1 LIERQW
7 CKKIINKYRLYRAIR
22 QDLLSFSRYCSKGG
36 IFIYERRTTGS
47 GGAPIPDIIEAT
59 GLEKTFGKITAVNG
73 ISFAVKKGEVF
84 GFLGPNGAGK
94 TSTMK
99 IIACVS
105 PRTSGSLKVFGL
117 DPDVSPAEIKQ
128 RLGVVPQET
137 NLDPDFTCYGNLFTY
152 SRYFDLPPDVAHQK
166 AEELLKFVQL
176 EEKRDVTVEK
186 LSGGMKRRLI
196 LARALVNNPDLLIL
210 DEPTIGLDP
219 QARHLIWERLKLL
232 QDQGNTIVLTTHY
245 LDEAARLCDRL
256 VIMDNGKILVEGS
269 PEELVKEY
277 VGNEIVEVNKTEEVL
292 SCLQRENIPFEV
304 IGDTIQVAT
313 ESSREVAKIL
323 FDNCT
328 PQNVMTRPATLEDVF
343 LKLTGRK
350 LRD

>member
-1 LIERQW
+1 MDICQTT
-7 CKKIINKYRLYRAIR
+7 K
-22 QDLLSFSRYCSKGG
+22 FTGG
-36 IFIYERRTTGS
+36 E
-47 GGAPIPDIIEAT
+47 PIPDIIEAEE
-59 GLEKTFGKITAVNG
+59 LKKIFGDIIAVDG
-73 ISFAVKKGEVF
+73 ISFTVKKGEVF

-105 PRTSGSLKVFGL
+105 PRTSGTVRVFGM
-117 DPDVSPAEIKQ
+117 DPDTYQAEIKQ
-128 RLGVVPQET
+128 RLGVVPQES

-152 SRYFDLPPDVAHQK
+152 SRYFDIPPDIAHKK
-166 AEELLKFVQL
+166 AEELLEFVQL
-176 EEKRDVTVEK
+176 QEKRDVTVEK

-219 QARHLIWERLKLL
+219 QARHLIWERLKNL
-232 QDQGNTIVLTTHY
+232 QSQGNTIVLTTHY

-269 PEELVKEY
+269 PADLVKQY
-277 VGNEIVEVNKTEEVL
+277 VGNEIVEVEKSDEVV
-292 SCLQRENIPFEV
+292 SCLVSKNIPFEV
-304 IGDTIQVAT
+304 IGDSVQIA
-313 ESSREVAKIL
+313 SDSAREIARIL
-323 FDNCT
+323 FDTCT
-328 PQNVMTRPATLEDVF
+328 PQKVLTRPATLEDVF

-350 LRD
+350 LRE

>member
-1 LIERQW
+1 
-7 CKKIINKYRLYRAIR
+7 
-22 QDLLSFSRYCSKGG
+22 
-36 IFIYERRTTGS
+36 
-47 GGAPIPDIIEAT
+47 
-59 GLEKTFGKITAVNG
+59 
-73 ISFAVKKGEVF
+73 
-84 GFLGPNGAGK
+84 
-94 TSTMK
+94 MK

-105 PRTSGSLKVFGL
+105 PRTSGAVRVFGL
-117 DPDVSPAEIKQ
+117 DPDIHPAEIKQ

-152 SRYFDLPPDVAHQK
+152 SRYFDIPPDTAHK
-166 AEELLKFVQL
+166 NAENLLKFVQL
-176 EEKRDVTVEK
+176 QEKRDVTVEK

-219 QARHLIWERLKLL
+219 QARHLIWERLKML
-232 QDQGNTIVLTTHY
+232 QSQGNTIVLTTHY

-269 PEELVKEY
+269 PEDLVKQY
-277 VGNEIVEVNKTEEVL
+277 VGNEIVEVEKTEEVL
-292 SCLQRENIPFEV
+292 SCLSGNNIPFEV
-304 IGDTIQVAT
+304 IGDTVQIAAD
-313 ESSREVAKIL
+313 SSREVARTL
-323 FDNCT
+323 FEQCS
-328 PQNVMTRPATLEDVF
+328 PHKVLTRPATLEDVF

>member
-1 LIERQW
+1 MP
-7 CKKIINKYRLYRAIR
+7 
-22 QDLLSFSRYCSKGG
+22 G
-36 IFIYERRTTGS
+36 
-47 GGAPIPDIIEAT
+47 IIEAQDLRKKF
-59 GLEKTFGKITAVNG
+59 GDINAVDGITFAVN
-73 ISFAVKKGEVF
+73 KGEVF

-105 PRTSGSLKVFGL
+105 PRTSGAITVFGL
-117 DPDVSPAEIKQ
+117 DPDTSPAEIKQ

-152 SRYFDLPPDVAHQK
+152 ARYFDIPPDLARKK
-166 AEELLKFVQL
+166 AEELLEFVQL
-176 EEKRDVTVEK
+176 TEKRDVTVEK

-232 QDQGNTIVLTTHY
+232 QAQGNTIILTTHY

-256 VIMDNGKILVEGS
+256 VIMDNGKILVEGT
-269 PEELVKEY
+269 PVDLVKEY
-277 VGNEIVEVNKTEEVL
+277 VGNEVVEIEKTDEVL
-292 SCLQRENIPFEV
+292 SCLSKNTIPFEA
-304 IGDTIQVAT
+304 IGDSVQVAT
-313 ESSREVAKIL
+313 DSSREIAKIL
-323 FDNCT
+323 FDQCS
-328 PQNVMTRPATLEDVF
+328 PHKVLTRPATLEDVF

-350 LRD
+350 LKE